1 MGSLFKNTAI
11 PQKFNVP
18 RCVSTAKSK
27 QQSTGGG
34 RSTFIAVGNAEIVA
48 PRRAHAASTFYTAVV
63 NSQIHAGVTE
73 FHLVQNRR
81 RKDVSIRRYDL
92 ARVTQFHARTEPRC
106 WQLAREEV
114 AARVLLVIASV
125 AEVSVIAVGKAM
137 INLDIKRVDSL
148 LVLARSEIIW
158 VAGTAG
164 IDLACCGRAVRK
176 RIGVE
181 YLLCDRAE
189 IRPARQIR
197 NDIARKWCPC
207 RKARGATCARIDE
220 LHELKRRKISVPCAS
235 GWHRILKR
243 IRNTVALSEMVSE
256 EERAVLDDRSAQHS
270 AELIDVG
277 LGFWKLMLRA
287 GGVTTWVDQVQP
299 IAQNQRRGRVQCRI
313 LPIVRGQSV
322 KTVAARL

>member
-18 RCVSTAKSK
+18 RRVSAAKSK

-63 NSQIHAGVTE
+63 NSQIHAGVAE
-73 FHLVQNRR
+73 FNLVQNRR
-81 RKDVSIRRYDL
+81 REDVSIRRYDL
-92 ARVTQFHARTEPRC
+92 TRVTEFHARAEPRR
-106 WQLAREEV
+106 WQLAGEEV
-114 AARVLLVIASV
+114 ATRVLLVIASV
-125 AEVSVIAVGKAM
+125 AEVSVIAVRKTM
-137 INLDIKRVDSL
+137 VNFDIKRVDAL

-189 IRPARQIR
+189 IRPTGQIR
-197 NDIARKWCPC
+197 NYVAREWCPC
-207 RKARGATCARIDE
+207 RKARGATCPGIDE
-220 LHELKRRKISVPCAS
+220 LHKLKRRKISVPCAS

-243 IRNTVALSEMVSE
+243 IRNTVALSEIVCE
-256 EERAVLDDRSAQHS
+256 EERAVLDNRSAQHS
-270 AELIDVG
+270 AEFIDVG
-277 LGFWKLMLRA
+277 LGFWKLMFCA

-299 IAQNQRRGRVQCRI
+299 IAQNQRRGCVQGRI

-322 KTVAARL
+322 KTVAS